1 MNGVSGISLWVGINM
16 RVNTVVVRPMAL
28 SELER
33 FCFNYFSTFAVVS
46 LVVLFYTVFGSY
58 HIKIFSAQWQPEMFG
73 FVAVD
78 VWRFRDV
85 LSLVAGVYLIL
96 LLPYYWLNPTI
107 ESKASVVFRWL
118 VCRLVRCSPRSD
130 QGVRQAALSILL
142 KFIFIPFCINGLWGH
157 FAVLNNQILAAVNSA
172 GSVLDARQLYS
183 SIWHNLVMNLIL
195 VFDFVPFVV
204 GYMVELPSLKNR
216 IRSVDDTLLGWVV
229 CLACYPPFN
238 DSVGRFISWSTR
250 DFVVSFMLPSPVLF
264 YTVNGALLVL
274 FALYASASVSLG
286 FKCGNLCN
294 RGVVATG
301 LYGVVRHPAYF
312 LKNLAWWVAAV
323 PVLIV
328 LFRQSF
334 ALGLYGAL
342 SLAAWTGIYA
352 ARAITEERHLL
363 RSGDEYAAYMV
374 RVRWRFIPGLI

>member
-1 MNGVSGISLWVGINM
+1 MNSQNEALQ
-16 RVNTVVVRPMAL
+16 PLAL
-28 SELER
+28 SDLER
-33 FCFNYFSTFAVVS
+33 FFFNYFSTAVFVS
-46 LVVLFYTVFGSY
+46 LAVMFYTVFGNF
-58 HIKIFSAQWQPEMFG
+58 HVKIFSAQWRPELLG
-73 FVAVD
+73 YVAFQ
-78 VWRFRDV
+78 VWHFRDV
-85 LSLVAGVYLIL
+85 LLLVAGVYMIM
-96 LLPYYWLNPTI
+96 LLPYYWFNPGV
-107 ESKASVVFRWL
+107 ESKASI
-118 VCRLVRCSPRSD
+118 LVRWFACRAFQATPRID
-130 QGVRQAALSILL
+130 GGVQQAALSILL

-157 FAVLNNQILAAVNSA
+157 FAVLNNQIIAAVGSA
-172 GSVLDARQLYS
+172 GSALDARELYS
-183 SIWHNLVMNLIL
+183 SIWHNLIMNLIL

-216 IRSVDDTLLGWVV
+216 VRSVDDTLLGWVV

-238 DSVGRFISWSTR
+238 DSVGRFFSWATR
-250 DFVVSFMLPSPVLF
+250 DFVMGFLLPSPVLF
-264 YTVNGALLVL
+264 YTVNVALLVL

-286 FKCGNLCN
+286 FKCCNLCN

-323 PVLIV
+323 PVLVV

-334 ALGLYGAL
+334 ALGVYGAL
-342 SLAAWTGIYA
+342 SLAAWTAIYA

-363 RSGDEYAAYMV
+363 RSGNEYAAYMQ